1 MAKYIGLMSGTSMD
15 GVDAVL
21 CDISQTSCTT
31 LAAHSI
37 PYSAELLTALNA
49 LCSEGPDELNSLA
62 IADRLADA
70 EGAFEIPVA
79 LGDEVVFSSVQYL
92 IRTVEITP
100 EILKKNRLI
109 ITVNEKIN
117 ALEEVVV
124 TPENTEKFLDLKEE
138 EFESYDYNKDKST
151 KLENTIVTQGQLRN
165 GLNIINIAKLIAK
178 AVSNKSQEEKQKLKP
193 SEILTYVFS
202 DEFFVNDLAL
212 KNDQVTGFLEHI
224 DKNLPSQQLL
234 KTGQQFQ
241 LIDYL
246 ISESQKYIDKLNEK

>member
-1 MAKYIGLMSGTSMD
+1 MGQERKLIKGQLIYRNHN
-15 GVDAVL
+15 VV
-21 CDISQTSCTT
+21 
-31 LAAHSI
+31 AANVVNN
-37 PYSAELLTALNA
+37 TAQLNT
-49 LCSEGPDELNSLA
+49 
-62 IADRLADA
+62 ITDA

-178 AVSNKSQEEKQKLKP
+178 AVSNKSKEEKQKLKP

>member
-1 MAKYIGLMSGTSMD
+1 MKITHLLFFLFPVLVMAQERKPIKGHLIYRNRNVVAANVVNNTAQLNTITD
-15 GVDAVL
+15 G
-21 CDISQTSCTT
+21 
-31 LAAHSI
+31 
-37 PYSAELLTALNA
+37 
-49 LCSEGPDELNSLA
+49 EG
-62 IADRLADA
+62 
-70 EGAFEIPVA
+70 GFEIPVA

-124 TPENTEKFLDLKEE
+124 TPDNMEKFLDLKEE
-138 EFESYDYNKDKST
+138 EFEGYDYRWDKST
-151 KLENTIVTQGQLRN
+151 KLENTILTQGQLRN

-178 AVSNKSQEEKQKLKP
+178 AVSNKTEEEKQKLKP

-202 DEFFVNDLAL
+202 DEFFTKDLAL

-224 DKNLPSQQLL
+224 DENLPSQKLL

-246 ISESQKYIDKLNEK
+246 ISESLNYKDKLNAK

>member
-1 MAKYIGLMSGTSMD
+1 MKKNLLLLFLLPLMVMGQERKLIK
-15 GVDAVL
+15 GQLIYRNRNVV
-21 CDISQTSCTT
+21 
-31 LAAHSI
+31 AANVVNN
-37 PYSAELLTALNA
+37 TAQLNT
-49 LCSEGPDELNSLA
+49 
-62 IADRLADA
+62 ITDA
-70 EGAFEIPVA
+70 EGAFEIHVA

-178 AVSNKSQEEKQKLKP
+178 AVSSKSLEEKQKLKP

>member
-1 MAKYIGLMSGTSMD
+1 MGQERKLIKGQLIYRNHN
-15 GVDAVL
+15 VV
-21 CDISQTSCTT
+21 
-31 LAAHSI
+31 AANVVNN
-37 PYSAELLTALNA
+37 TAQLNT
-49 LCSEGPDELNSLA
+49 
-62 IADRLADA
+62 ITDA

-79 LGDEVVFSSVQYL
+79 LGDEVIFSSVQYL

>member
-1 MAKYIGLMSGTSMD
+1 MKIIHVLLFLLPILVMGQDRKPIKGHLIYRNRNVIAANVVNNTAQLNTITD
-15 GVDAVL
+15 G
-21 CDISQTSCTT
+21 
-31 LAAHSI
+31 
-37 PYSAELLTALNA
+37 
-49 LCSEGPDELNSLA
+49 EG
-62 IADRLADA
+62 
-70 EGAFEIPVA
+70 GFEIPVA

-124 TPENTEKFLDLKEE
+124 TPDNVEKFLNLKEE
-138 EFESYDYNKDKST
+138 EFEGYDYNRDKST
-151 KLENTIVTQGQLRN
+151 KLENSIVTQGQLRN

-178 AVSNKSQEEKQKLKP
+178 AVSNKTQEEKQKIKP

-202 DEFFVNDLAL
+202 DEFFNKDLSL
-212 KNDQVTGFLEHI
+212 KNDEVTGFLEYI
-224 DKNLPSQQLL
+224 DENLPSQRLL

-246 ISESQKYIDKLNEK
+246 ISESQNYRNKLNTR

>member
-1 MAKYIGLMSGTSMD
+1 MGQERKLIKGQLIYRNHN
-15 GVDAVL
+15 VV
-21 CDISQTSCTT
+21 
-31 LAAHSI
+31 AANVVNN
-37 PYSAELLTALNA
+37 TAQLNT
-49 LCSEGPDELNSLA
+49 
-62 IADRLADA
+62 ITDA

-79 LGDEVVFSSVQYL
+79 LGDEVIFSSVQYL

-178 AVSNKSQEEKQKLKP
+178 AVSNKSQEEKRKLKP

>member
-1 MAKYIGLMSGTSMD
+1 MKKNLLLLFLLPLMVMGQERKLIK
-15 GVDAVL
+15 GQLIYRNHNVV
-21 CDISQTSCTT
+21 
-31 LAAHSI
+31 AANVVNN
-37 PYSAELLTALNA
+37 TAQLNT
-49 LCSEGPDELNSLA
+49 
-62 IADRLADA
+62 ITDA

-178 AVSNKSQEEKQKLKP
+178 AVSSKSLEEKQKLKP

-246 ISESQKYIDKLNEK
+246 ISESQKYIDKLNDK

>member
-1 MAKYIGLMSGTSMD
+1 MGQERKLIKGQLIYRNHN
-15 GVDAVL
+15 VV
-21 CDISQTSCTT
+21 
-31 LAAHSI
+31 AANVVNN
-37 PYSAELLTALNA
+37 TAQLNT
-49 LCSEGPDELNSLA
+49 
-62 IADRLADA
+62 ITDA
-70 EGAFEIPVA
+70 EGGFEIPVA
-79 LGDEVVFSSVQYL
+79 LGDEVIFSSVQYL

-178 AVSNKSQEEKQKLKP
+178 AVSNKSQEEKRKLKP

>member
-1 MAKYIGLMSGTSMD
+1 MKKNPLLLFLLPLMVMGQERKLIK
-15 GVDAVL
+15 GQLIYRNHNVV
-21 CDISQTSCTT
+21 
-31 LAAHSI
+31 AANVVNN
-37 PYSAELLTALNA
+37 TAQLNT
-49 LCSEGPDELNSLA
+49 
-62 IADRLADA
+62 ITDA
-70 EGAFEIPVA
+70 EGAFEIPVV
-79 LGDEVVFSSVQYL
+79 LGDEVIFSSVQYL

-178 AVSNKSQEEKQKLKP
+178 AVSSKSLEEKQKLKP

-246 ISESQKYIDKLNEK
+246 ISESQKYLDKLNEK

>member
-1 MAKYIGLMSGTSMD
+1 MGQERKLIKGQLIYRNRN
-15 GVDAVL
+15 VV
-21 CDISQTSCTT
+21 
-31 LAAHSI
+31 AANVVNN
-37 PYSAELLTALNA
+37 TAQLNT
-49 LCSEGPDELNSLA
+49 
-62 IADRLADA
+62 ITDA

-138 EFESYDYNKDKST
+138 EFELYDYNKDKST

-178 AVSNKSQEEKQKLKP
+178 AVSNKSQQDKQKLKP

>member
-1 MAKYIGLMSGTSMD
+1 MGQERKLIKGQLIYRNHN
-15 GVDAVL
+15 VV
-21 CDISQTSCTT
+21 
-31 LAAHSI
+31 AANVVNN
-37 PYSAELLTALNA
+37 TAQLNT
-49 LCSEGPDELNSLA
+49 
-62 IADRLADA
+62 ITDA

-178 AVSNKSQEEKQKLKP
+178 AVSNKSQQDKQKLKP

>member
-1 MAKYIGLMSGTSMD
+1 MKIIYYLLFLSPIVVMSQERKPIKGRLIYRNVNVVAANVVNNTAQLNTITD
-15 GVDAVL
+15 GD
-21 CDISQTSCTT
+21 
-31 LAAHSI
+31 
-37 PYSAELLTALNA
+37 
-49 LCSEGPDELNSLA
+49 G
-62 IADRLADA
+62 
-70 EGAFEIPVA
+70 GFEIPVA

-117 ALEEVVV
+117 ALEEIVV

-138 EFESYDYNKDKST
+138 EFKGYDYNRDKST
-151 KLENTIVTQGQLRN
+151 KLENSIITQGQLRN

-178 AVSNKSQEEKQKLKP
+178 AVSNKSEEEKQKLKP
-193 SEILTYVFS
+193 SEILTYVFNI
-202 DEFFVNDLAL
+202 EFFVRDLNL

-224 DKNLPSQQLL
+224 DKNLPSQKLL

-246 ISESQKYIDKLNEK
+246 ISESQKYLDKLNEK

>member
-1 MAKYIGLMSGTSMD
+1 MKKNLLLLFLLPLVVIGQERKLIKGQLIYRNHN
-15 GVDAVL
+15 VV
-21 CDISQTSCTT
+21 
-31 LAAHSI
+31 AANVVNN
-37 PYSAELLTALNA
+37 TAQLNT
-49 LCSEGPDELNSLA
+49 
-62 IADRLADA
+62 ITDA

-246 ISESQKYIDKLNEK
+246 ISESQKYLDKLNEK

>member
-1 MAKYIGLMSGTSMD
+1 MKIIQILLFLLPILMMGQDRKPIKGHLIYRNRNVIAANVVNNTAQLNTITD
-15 GVDAVL
+15 G
-21 CDISQTSCTT
+21 
-31 LAAHSI
+31 
-37 PYSAELLTALNA
+37 
-49 LCSEGPDELNSLA
+49 EG
-62 IADRLADA
+62 
-70 EGAFEIPVA
+70 GFEIPVA

-124 TPENTEKFLDLKEE
+124 TPDNVEKFLDLKEE
-138 EFESYDYNKDKST
+138 EFEGYDYNRDKST

-178 AVSNKSQEEKQKLKP
+178 AVSNKTQEEKQKIKP

-202 DEFFVNDLAL
+202 DEFFNKDLSL
-212 KNDQVTGFLEHI
+212 KNDEVTGFLEYI
-224 DKNLPSQQLL
+224 DENLPSQKLL

-246 ISESQKYIDKLNEK
+246 ISESQNYRDKLNTR

>member
-1 MAKYIGLMSGTSMD
+1 MGQERKLIKGQLIYRNHN
-15 GVDAVL
+15 VV
-21 CDISQTSCTT
+21 
-31 LAAHSI
+31 AANVVNN
-37 PYSAELLTALNA
+37 TAQLNT
-49 LCSEGPDELNSLA
+49 
-62 IADRLADA
+62 ITDA

-79 LGDEVVFSSVQYL
+79 LGDEVIFSSVQYL

-124 TPENTEKFLDLKEE
+124 TPDNTEKFLDLKEE

-246 ISESQKYIDKLNEK
+246 ISESQKYIDKLNDK

>member
-1 MAKYIGLMSGTSMD
+1 MVICQERKLIKGQLIYRNHN
-15 GVDAVL
+15 VV
-21 CDISQTSCTT
+21 
-31 LAAHSI
+31 AANVVNN
-37 PYSAELLTALNA
+37 TAQLNT
-49 LCSEGPDELNSLA
+49 
-62 IADRLADA
+62 ITDA

-79 LGDEVVFSSVQYL
+79 LGDEVIFSSVQYL